1 MPRTIPA
8 DLRLYY
14 LQRPPPQV
22 AGVQLQ
28 SYFPSLE
35 VLFPSLVE
43 QSAGSPTLAAQEL
56 IVDLSSNGL
65 AVVENLVTKARRI
78 TPTWIRQMHLV
89 EPIDVMSGDYVLP
102 GDGALPASRGPW
114 QRALRKLND
123 PYNEAYTDAVCAC
136 MASRLVETGRSPHF
150 ARFYGTY
157 NGRVPEYR
165 YNITEDMPEVE
176 GERWFAEGL
185 QSGAF
190 RIIAQDPWDPEV
202 TAEVT
207 RPWEDVRR
215 KLDAAADELSLSDS
229 GSDDDDVV
237 SETDGSIVSV
247 TESVS
252 DTESD
257 AESQSIGDKTPS
269 ATPSMGDSDIEEAD
283 IEVSGSAEIV
293 RPRLRLARVQ
303 GSAGNAGTG
312 TSSSGS
318 SGSGGSGGGS
328 GGSDESEDDVEYRAL
343 LKNYPVQFTVLE
355 RCDGTLDDL
364 MEDEIAD
371 DATADMQET
380 KEQRWTAWIFQVIA
394 GLAAAQQTYDLV
406 HNDLHT
412 NNVMWCGTGET
423 HLYYHVTGSPGGDRF
438 YRVPT
443 YGRIMKIIDFG
454 RATFRASAAT
464 GDNRIWFPDAYAPG
478 ADAAGQ
484 YNCGQYFEQGKPK
497 VQPNKSFDLCRLAV
511 AMLETL
517 WPSVKDGG
525 PEVAQPRKVLTR
537 EPGRVQAET
546 VSPLWN
552 LLWLWLTD
560 NQGRNVLRSP
570 DGSERYPDFNLYCAI
585 ASDVHN
591 AVPAQQLTLPLFDG
605 AFRCRR
611 RDIPA
616 DAKIWKLQAVA
627 KH

>member
-43 QSAGSPTLAAQEL
+43 QTAGSPTLAAQEL
-56 IVDLSSNGL
+56 IVDLSNGL
-65 AVVENLVTKARRI
+65 AVVENLVTKARRA
-78 TPTWIRQMHLV
+78 TPIWVRQMHLV

-102 GDGALPASRGPW
+102 SDGALPASRGPW

-123 PYNEAYTDAVCAC
+123 PYNEAYTDAICAC

-202 TAEVT
+202 MAEVT

-215 KLDAAADELSLSDS
+215 KLDAAAEELSVSDNES
-229 GSDDDDVV
+229 EDDDDVM
-237 SETDGSIVSV
+237 SE
-247 TESVS
+247 
-252 DTESD
+252 DTSEDTLELDSESD
-257 AESQSIGDKTPS
+257 AESQSIGDRTPS
-269 ATPSMGDSDIEEAD
+269 ATTSTDDDNIEEAD
-283 IEVSGSAEIV
+283 IEVSGTAEIV
-293 RPRLRLARVQ
+293 RPRIRLARVQ
-303 GSAGNAGTG
+303 QGSAGTG
-312 TSSSGS
+312 SSSSGS
-318 SGSGGSGGGS
+318 D
-328 GGSDESEDDVEYRAL
+328 GSDGSDGSEDDVEYRAL

-355 RCDGTLDDL
+355 RCDGTMDDL
-364 MEDEIAD
+364 MEEEIAD
-371 DATADMQET
+371 NATADMRET

-394 GLAAAQQTYDLV
+394 GLAAAQQNYDLV

-423 HLYYHVTGSPGGDRF
+423 HMYYHVTGAPGGDRF

-454 RATFRASAAT
+454 RATFRPPAAT

-517 WPSVKDGG
+517 WTPMKEGG
-525 PEVAQPRKVLTR
+525 PEIAQPRKVLTR
-537 EPGRVQAET
+537 ETGRVQAET

-560 NQGRNVLRSP
+560 KDGRNVLRNP
-570 DGSERYPDFNLYCAI
+570 DGTERYPDFNLYCAI

-616 DAKIWKLQAVA
+616 DAKIWKLQAIA

>member
-1 MPRTIPA
+1 MPRSIPA

-14 LQRPPPQV
+14 LHRPAPQV
-22 AGVQLQ
+22 PGLQLQ

-35 VLFPSLVE
+35 VLFPSLVD
-43 QSAGSPTLAAQEL
+43 QPAGSPTLAAQEL
-56 IVDLSSNGL
+56 IADLSGGSA
-65 AVVENLVTKARRI
+65 AVVEHLVTKARRTVPI
-78 TPTWIRQMHLV
+78 WIRQMHLV

-102 GDGALPASRGPW
+102 SDGALPATRGPW

-150 ARFYGTY
+150 ARFYGTF

-165 YNITEDMPEVE
+165 YNITEDMPEIE

-190 RIIAQDPWDPEV
+190 RIVAQDPWDPDV

-215 KLDAAADELSLSDS
+215 KLDAAADELSISEGSAESETESGSES
-229 GSDDDDVV
+229 GSD
-237 SETDGSIVSV
+237 SETDMGSSV
-247 TESVS
+247 
-252 DTESD
+252 
-257 AESQSIGDKTPS
+257 ESQSIGTGTPS
-269 ATPSMGDSDIEEAD
+269 VSSQAEDMAEADAGELEEAD
-283 IEVSGSAEIV
+283 IEVSGSAEVV
-293 RPRLRLARVQ
+293 RPRIRLARVQ
-303 GSAGNAGTG
+303 GSTSESS
-312 TSSSGS
+312 TSSE
-318 SGSGGSGGGS
+318 
-328 GGSDESEDDVEYRAL
+328 ESEEDDVEYRAIL
-343 LKNYPVQFTVLE
+343 RNYPVQFTVLE
-355 RCDGTLDDL
+355 RCDGTMDDL

-371 DATADMQET
+371 DATEDMRET

-394 GLAAAQQTYDLV
+394 GMTAAQQAYDLV

-423 HLYYHVTGSPGGDRF
+423 HLHYHVTGAPGGDRF

-454 RATFRASAAT
+454 RATFRAPAAT
-464 GDNRIWFPDAYAPG
+464 GDNRVWLPDGYAPG

-484 YNCGQYFEQGKPK
+484 YNCGPYFEQGRPK

-525 PEVAQPRKVLTR
+525 PELTQPRKVLTR

-560 NQGRNVLRSP
+560 KHGRNVLRSP
-570 DGSERYPDFNLYCAI
+570 NGSERYPDFNLYCAI

-591 AVPAQQLTLPLFDG
+591 AVPAQQLTLPLFDS

-616 DAKIWKLQAVA
+616 DAKIWKLQAV
-627 KH
+627 HRT